1 MNTEAFTQ
9 AYNQSRNGAN
19 FFVRHPLARSFQF
32 SDGVQECAEAGCYW
46 LLDIAA
52 TEIPAVLRRHQE
64 PLGILYARVSESH
77 AKLSLELE
85 DDVPPAWKKSIPWT
99 DLPGGEWVF
108 EIVDEGD
115 RVAMI
120 LITEH

>member
-64 PLGILYARVSESH
+64 PMGILYVRVSDDQ

-85 DDVPPAWKKSIPWT
+85 DDVPSAWAKTIPWT
-99 DLPGGEWVF
+99 DLPEGEWVF
-108 EIVDEGD
+108 EIVDEGE

>member
-9 AYNQSRNGAN
+9 AYNQFRNGAN
-19 FFVRHPLARSFQF
+19 FFVRHPLARRFQY
-32 SDGVQECAEAGCYW
+32 SDGVQACAESGCYW

-52 TEIPAVLRRHQE
+52 TEIPKVLRQHKE
-64 PLGILYARVSESH
+64 PLGILYARVSESQ
-77 AKLSLELE
+77 AELSLELE

-99 DLPGGEWVF
+99 DLPTGEWVF
-108 EIVDEGD
+108 EIVDERE